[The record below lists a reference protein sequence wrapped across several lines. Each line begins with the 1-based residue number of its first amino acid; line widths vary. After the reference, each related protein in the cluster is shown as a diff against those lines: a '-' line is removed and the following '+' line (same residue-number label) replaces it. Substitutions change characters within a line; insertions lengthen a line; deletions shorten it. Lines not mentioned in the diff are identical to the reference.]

1 MDRCNRCG
9 KRSVVL
15 DPAGGLRVCS
25 SCGVEQCA
33 DNFQSQAF
41 TSDGRSTGAIVHSVG
56 ESGTRER
63 NIYLGD
69 TEIGRIT
76 SMIGL
81 SAARS
86 AEVRAMVSEV
96 TEGEFGAGDWF
107 TVLVAACVCITMRKN
122 RLPLSIAE
130 AAASIGRD
138 TREVGRMVTRV
149 CQFLNLHQLPEFD
162 IVQHLERTVR
172 SCPGLAGVEQETT
185 EEMLKQGKFLLQC
198 AVKWFLST
206 GRQPLP
212 LVAAV
217 TWFVAEVN
225 GVAANVE
232 EIADHIYA
240 RPATCK
246 LRKRELLETLVKV
259 AKVLLPWGEDVTA
272 KNIFHNAPLLL
283 KCMERKSK
291 DGSLDL
297 GQFGSGFQPAGD
309 EDSRYLLTITAGA
322 GSQPAEEMEKVKL
335 SAECLSHAYEK
346 ASLLFKAVEPAGESE
361 RSLVRKRNREGML
374 RLWSTSYGGLSSEDL
389 SLEQILERDVG
400 YDPPPPSFVAGLEAR
415 QRRKEKIAAA
425 KHRISRVMRPS
436 SDNSGTEEYHLPLDR
451 KGAKKRRRQGAGGI
465 DWEDCVIE
473 LLLLHRANEEEIE
486 QGHYRRLMDLHVFSS
501 MNAQN

>member
-1 MDRCNRCG
+1 MNRCNRCG
-9 KRSVVL
+9 ERSVVL
-15 DPAGGLRVCS
+15 DPACGLRVCS

-33 DNFQSQAF
+33 NNFQSQAF
-41 TSDGRSTGAIVHSVG
+41 TSGGHPTGVIVQSIGV
-56 ESGTRER
+56 SSTRER
-63 NIYLGD
+63 KIYLAD
-69 TEIGRIT
+69 TEIGKIT
-76 SMIGL
+76 SSIGL

-96 TEGEFGAGDWF
+96 TEGEFGAGNWF
-107 TVLVAACVCITMRKN
+107 PVLVAACICITMRKN

-138 TREVGRMVTRV
+138 TRDVGRMVTRV
-149 CQFLNLHQLPEFD
+149 CQFLNLRQLPEFD
-162 IVQHLERTVR
+162 ILQHLERTVR
-172 SCPGLAGVEQETT
+172 RCPSLAGVDEEKA
-185 EEMLKQGKFLLQC
+185 EEMLNQGRFLLQC

-217 TWFVAEVN
+217 TSFVAEVN
-225 GVAANVE
+225 GVAANLE
-232 EIADHIYA
+232 EIADYIYA

-246 LRKRELLETLVKV
+246 LRKRELLMTLVKV

-291 DGSLDL
+291 DGALDL
-297 GQFGSGFQPAGD
+297 GQFGSGFQPI
-309 EDSRYLLTITAGA
+309 EDDVSRYLIIAAGD
-322 GSQPAEEMEKVKL
+322 GLQPVEEMDKVKL
-335 SAECLSHAYEK
+335 SAECLSHAYGK
-346 ASLLFKAVEPAGESE
+346 ASLLSKAVEPSGESE
-361 RSLVRKRNREGML
+361 KSLVRKRNREDML
-374 RLWSTSYGGLSSEDL
+374 RLCFTSYGGMSSEDL

-400 YDPPPPSFVAGLEAR
+400 YDPPPPSFLAGLEAR

-425 KHRISRVMRPS
+425 KHRIRKAIRPS
-436 SDNSGTEEYHLPLDR
+436 SDNSGRMQCHLPLDR

-465 DWEDCVIE
+465 DWEDCMIE

-486 QGHYRRLMDLHVFSS
+486 HGHYRRLMDLHVFTS
-501 MNAQN
+501 MNTYN